1 MKLYVTG
8 GTGLVGSNLIR
19 LAWAQDNLEI
29 IASQFGPEPEWQ
41 VDYELDPLDIGDVE
55 AIRRSILKYRPELVI
70 HTAASVDQVWMR
82 NNRELAWAIMVDSTL
97 AFARAC
103 REIGSR
109 FVFVSTDWV
118 FDGMVPLVTE
128 FSPPLPVNY
137 YGIMKAVCEQALG
150 AMDDLNYGVGRLAG
164 VYGLNYAVPAMLR
177 REQSLG
183 FEMGVFVA
191 DQVTRG
197 RVAEIWT
204 GPNTNMQAH
213 PTLASDCA
221 NMLLRL
227 GRSDARGIFHC
238 FGSES
243 IGRLDFARAI
253 ASAFDAD
260 GGLIAAVPTDPQTLE
275 IHAGIAIPYRS
286 CASVEHSSAVLG
298 RRAMNVAEGTAAFR
312 QEWDAFCNGRGR
324 EACRL

>member
-19 LAWAQDNLEI
+19 LARAQNSVEI
-29 IASQFGPEPEWQ
+29 IASQFGPQPEWN
-41 VDYELDPLDIGDVE
+41 VDYELDPLDISDAA
-55 AIRRSILKYRPELVI
+55 AIRHSILKYRPDVVI

-82 NNRELAWAIMVDSTL
+82 NNRELAWTIMVDSTI

-103 REIGSR
+103 REINSR
-109 FVFVSTDWV
+109 LVFVSTDWV

-164 VYGLNYAVPAMLR
+164 VYGLNYAVPALLR

-191 DQVTRG
+191 EQVRRG

-221 NMLLRL
+221 DMLLRL
-227 GRSDARGIFHC
+227 ARSEATGIFHC

-243 IGRLDFARAI
+243 IGRLDFARAV

-260 GGLIAAVPTDPQTLE
+260 SSLIAAVPTDPQALE
-275 IHAGIAIPYRS
+275 VHAGINIPYRT

-298 RRAMNVAEGTAAFR
+298 RRALNVAEGTAAFR
-312 QEWDAFCNGRGR
+312 QEWDAFHDGEGI
-324 EACRL
+324 

>member
-19 LAWAQDNLEI
+19 CARAQDSVEI
-29 IASQFGPEPEWQ
+29 IATQFGPPPVWQ
-41 VDYELDPLDIGDVE
+41 VDYELDPLDISDAE
-55 AIRRSILKYRPELVI
+55 AVRRSIEKYRPDAVI

-82 NNRELAWAIMVDSTL
+82 NNRERAWAIMVESTM

-103 REIGSR
+103 RATDAR

-128 FSPPLPVNY
+128 FSPPLPVNF

-150 AMDDLNYGVGRLAG
+150 AMDDLSYGVGRLAG
-164 VYGLNYAVPAMLR
+164 VYGLNYALPAMLR

-183 FEMGVFVA
+183 FEMGVYVA
-191 DQVTRG
+191 EQVTRG
-197 RVAEIWT
+197 RVAEIWS

-221 NMLLRL
+221 DMLLRL
-227 GRSDARGIFHC
+227 ARSDANGIFHC

-243 IGRLDFARAI
+243 IGRLDFARAV
-253 ASAFDAD
+253 ARAFDAD
-260 GGLIAAVPTDPQTLE
+260 SNLVAAAPTDPMALE
-275 IHAGIAIPYRS
+275 THAGIRIPYRT

-312 QEWDAFCNGRGR
+312 EEWDAFHDGQ
-324 EACRL
+324 ES

>member
-1 MKLYVTG
+1 MKLYLTG

-19 LAWAQDNLEI
+19 HARAQDSVEI
-29 IASQFGPEPEWQ
+29 IATQFGPQPVWQ
-41 VDYELDPLDIGDVE
+41 VDYELDPLDIRDAE
-55 AIRRSILKYRPELVI
+55 ALRKSIEKYRPDVVI

-82 NNRELAWAIMVDSTL
+82 NNREHAWAIMVESTM
-97 AFARAC
+97 AFAQAC
-103 REIGSR
+103 RAVDAR

-164 VYGLNYAVPAMLR
+164 VYGLNCALPAMLR

-197 RVAEIWT
+197 RMAEIWS

-221 NMLLRL
+221 DMLLRL
-227 GRSDARGIFHC
+227 ARSDATGIFHC

-243 IGRLDFARAI
+243 IGRLDFARAV
-253 ASAFDAD
+253 ARAFDAD
-260 GGLIAAVPTDPQTLE
+260 SDLIAAVPTDPIALE
-275 IHAGIAIPYRS
+275 THAGIRIPYRS

-312 QEWDAFCNGRGR
+312 QEWDAFHDGQ
-324 EACRL
+324 ES

>member
-1 MKLYVTG
+1 MKIYVAG

-19 LAWAQDNLEI
+19 LARAQNSVEI
-29 IASQFGPEPEWQ
+29 IASQFGTQPEWN
-41 VDYELDPLDIGDVE
+41 VDYELDPLDISDAG
-55 AIRRSILKYRPELVI
+55 AIRRSILKYRPDVVI

-103 REIGSR
+103 REINAR
-109 FVFVSTDWV
+109 LVFVSTDWV

-164 VYGLNYAVPAMLR
+164 VYGLNYAVPALLR

-191 DQVTRG
+191 EQVTRG

-221 NMLLRL
+221 DMLLRL
-227 GRSDARGIFHC
+227 ARSEATGIFHC
-238 FGSES
+238 FGSQS
-243 IGRLDFARAI
+243 TGRLDFARAV

-260 GGLIAAVPTDPQTLE
+260 SSLIAAVPTDPQALE
-275 IHAGIAIPYRS
+275 VHAGINIPYRT
-286 CASVEHSSAVLG
+286 CAAVEHSSAVLG
-298 RRAMNVAEGTAAFR
+298 RRALNVAEGTAAFR
-312 QEWDAFCNGRGR
+312 QEWDTFHDGQGN
-324 EACRL
+324 